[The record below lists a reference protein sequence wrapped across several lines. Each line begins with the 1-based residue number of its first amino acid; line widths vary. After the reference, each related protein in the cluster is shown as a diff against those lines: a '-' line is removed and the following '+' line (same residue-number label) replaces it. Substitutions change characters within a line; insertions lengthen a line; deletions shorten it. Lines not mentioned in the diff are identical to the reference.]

1 MATNPAMAPPPTTT
15 KPAKTTMRHAGDY
28 KRRLPFSR
36 RLRHHMRNTANLTG
50 ELVPFVMEKAS
61 FSALPN
67 VGRTGLIGVRRTL
80 PFHEFIDRNFRGM
93 MEDVH
98 GAGAAAER
106 RGLVIRI
113 GKTLDAIP
121 LDSLAG
127 DTHTVEQV
135 WMTFKDVDQACYIVY
150 YEQGGGDGW
159 KKFFKI
165 MPDEDMTGMVNTPRQ
180 ARRIERQARIQV
192 QARAARRQALQA
204 ELQARAV
211 RRHARQ
217 VAIQGV
223 AQRQAQVQARQLKT
237 QAQVKVQPLAQ
248 VKVQTQVPVPVQ
260 ARVHVLLQARA
271 ARREAK
277 VQARA
282 ARCQT
287 RQDLKAYILR

>member
-15 KPAKTTMRHAGDY
+15 KPAKDDDAGTPATTSGG
-28 KRRLPFSR
+28 SR
-36 RLRHHMRNTANLTG
+36 SLVACGTTCGTPRNLTG
-50 ELVPFVMEKAS
+50 ELVPFVMRKRPS
-61 FSALPN
+61 PLCP
-67 VGRTGLIGVRRTL
+67 TL
-80 PFHEFIDRNFRGM
+80 
-93 MEDVH
+93 
-98 GAGAAAER
+98 GA
-106 RGLVIRI
+106 
-113 GKTLDAIP
+113 
-121 LDSLAG
+121 
-127 DTHTVEQV
+127 QV

-150 YEQGGGDGW
+150 YEQGRRRW
-159 KKFFKI
+159 LKKFFKI

-237 QAQVKVQPLAQ
+237 QAQVKVQPWPRLKFRPRFQ
-248 VKVQTQVPVPVQ
+248 FQFRLGFMFCSKP
-260 ARVHVLLQARA
+260 RA

-282 ARCQT
+282 ARVRPGRT
-287 RQDLKAYILR
+287 